1 MENDL
6 FSLNDYESKIQHQID
21 VSSFTELNINNSKN
35 IEEEEINSWISKWI
49 LKGLLDNNWKKINLV
64 HSKPGKMYGLVKT
77 YKINNPVRVITSGCN
92 AAVENL
98 SI

>member
-6 FSLNDYESKIQHQID
+6 FNLNDYESKIQHQID
-21 VSSFTELNINNSKN
+21 VSSFTELNISNSKN
-35 IEEEEINSWISKWI
+35 IEEKINSWISKRM
-49 LKGLLDNNWKKINLV
+49 LKGLLDNNWKKINPV
-64 HSKPGKMYGLVKT
+64 HSTPVKMYGLVKT